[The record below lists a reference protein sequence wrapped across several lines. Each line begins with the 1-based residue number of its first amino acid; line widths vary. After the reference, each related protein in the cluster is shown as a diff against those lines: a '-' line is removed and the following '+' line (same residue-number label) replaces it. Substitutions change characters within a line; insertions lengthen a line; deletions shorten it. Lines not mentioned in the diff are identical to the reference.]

1 MAAGLFRS
9 IGTRTLRER
18 LSPRRR
24 DPIRVLV
31 VDDDPLFAT
40 TLGVILG
47 ADERIEVLGDVGD
60 GLAALEEAYR
70 RRPDVVLMDLQMPRM
85 DGVEATRRLRAMLPD
100 TPVVVVTSCED
111 PDALQRALDAGAVRF
126 LTKREPPEALR
137 EAVLD
142 TASRAIPLRRAA
154 EASGSRP
161 AACAA

>member
-1 MAAGLFRS
+1 MAAGFFRS
-9 IGTRTLRER
+9 IGTRTLLDR
-18 LSPRRR
+18 LAARRR
-24 DPIRVLV
+24 GPIGVLV

-40 TLGVILG
+40 TLSVILG
-47 ADERIEVLGDVGD
+47 ADERIQVLGDVGD

-85 DGVEATRRLRAMLPD
+85 DGVEATRRLRAMLPH

-111 PDALQRALDAGAVRF
+111 PDVIQRALDAGAARF

-142 TASRAIPLRRAA
+142 AASRAIPLRRAA
-154 EASGSRP
+154 EATARRP
-161 AACAA
+161 SACVA